1 MKDAQLF
8 SITKITDDEIGGW
21 GSIDFSI
28 NRATVQDYLMVHGEN
43 GMNEIE
49 RVTLSALRA
58 IRVNLTQPCKE
69 SL

>member
-1 MKDAQLF
+1 MKDVQLF
-8 SITKITDDEIGGW
+8 SITKVTDDEIGGA

-28 NRATVQDYLMVHGEN
+28 QRATIQDYLMVHGDK

-58 IRVNLTQPCKE
+58 IRINLTQPTKAQP
-69 SL
+69 

>member
-1 MKDAQLF
+1 MKDTQLF
-8 SITKITDDEIGGW
+8 SITKTTDDEIGGA

-28 NRATVQDYLMVHGEN
+28 NRETIQDYLMVHGDK

-58 IRVNLTQPCKE
+58 IRVNLTQPIKATP
-69 SL
+69 